1 MKTLLLVASVL
12 ATIGVRSA
20 SAQSRCPTT
29 QVELTANAPLIQSG
43 AVTKLDLSWFGLEG
57 SAAGPSFFTLTLKN
71 PRSDSAQTVRVL
83 VELQARPT
91 DPSIRD
97 LCSSSPCWLQR
108 EMTVPIT
115 IPPLGIVVKSSN
127 DLFSETYESGGIEAS
142 SSPFKSLIGRLGFIP
157 SSYLTLDFSL
167 LCEKTIPLNLKGDPN
182 LGIWTVENSKHS
194 ITTID
199 NLPLGPDGQNTPF
212 YQTVR
217 TPDLLSPGAVPTEG
231 FPAISTTSPTFVF
244 QSELANPIIVYP
256 ASEPKFTL
264 ELWKVGEQ
272 ESPAEAVERRPL
284 ATHSDN
290 VGIIPFPGG
299 WATLEPGGKY
309 VWRVSARLRGPIQEP
324 LHSELHAFAV
334 STRLSSG
341 DAPTGFQRTHE
352 DYRQETLDQID
363 RRIDAIQAM
372 NASGRILSPEERR
385 LFRALFAILG
395 DDSRIAELMSR
406 DVVDLDNLRIDGQ
419 KISLET
425 VEAMA
430 IEVQASRRKLT
441 MVEFP

>member
-1 MKTLLLVASVL
+1 MKTLLLAALLLTGFGASNARAETRCD
-12 ATIGVRSA
+12 ATNV
-20 SAQSRCPTT
+20 T
-29 QVELTANAPLIQSG
+29 LTASAPLIESG

-57 SAAGPSFFTLTLKN
+57 SSAGPSFFTLTLRDGN
-71 PRSDSAQTVRVL
+71 QSPEVEQSVRVL
-83 VELQARPT
+83 VELEATPT

-97 LCSSSPCWLQR
+97 LCPSPCWLQR
-108 EMTVPIT
+108 EMTLPIT
-115 IPPLGIVVKSSN
+115 VPPGGTVVKTSR
-127 DLFSETYESGGIEAS
+127 DLFSEQFESGGVEAA

-157 SSYLTLDFSL
+157 SSYLKLSFRL
-167 LCEKTIPLNLKGDPN
+167 LCADTKLRNLKGDVDFTD
-182 LGIWTVENSKHS
+182 WTIAQDEIKTSA
-194 ITTID
+194 
-199 NLPLGPDGQNTPF
+199 PLGPEGNQLTPF

-395 DDSRIAELMSR
+395 DDPRIAELMSR

>member
-1 MKTLLLVASVL
+1 MKQLLPVALVLSGVL
-12 ATIGVRSA
+12 ATTARAETMCDSTKVTLKA
-20 SAQSRCPTT
+20 S
-29 QVELTANAPLIQSG
+29 APLIESG

-57 SAAGPSFFTLTLKN
+57 SAAGPSFFTLQLTN
-71 PRSDSAQTVRVL
+71 PTQTEQTVRVL

-97 LCSSSPCWLQR
+97 LCPSPCWLQR
-108 EMTVPIT
+108 EMTWPIT
-115 IPPLGIVVKSSN
+115 IAPGGTVVKTSR
-127 DLFSETYESGGIEAS
+127 DLFSEKFETGGIEAS

-157 SSYLTLDFSL
+157 SSYLQLGFRV
-167 LCEKTIPLNLKGDPN
+167 LCGDTKLRNLKGDPDFSV
-182 LGIWTVENSKHS
+182 WTVDQA
-194 ITTID
+194 TIVASE
-199 NLPLGPDGQNTPF
+199 PLGPDGENTPF

-231 FPAISTTSPTFVF
+231 YPAISTTTPTFVF

-256 ASEPKFTL
+256 ADEPKFTL
-264 ELWKVGEQ
+264 DLWKVGEQ

-284 ATHSDN
+284 STHTDN
-290 VGIIPFPGG
+290 VGIIPFPAG
-299 WATLEPGGKY
+299 WATLEPGAKY
-309 VWRVSARLRGPIQEP
+309 VWRVSARLRGPVQEP
-324 LHSELHAFAV
+324 LFSELHTFTV

-341 DAPTGFQRTHE
+341 DAPGGYQRTHE
-352 DYRQETLDQID
+352 DYRLETLDQID

-372 NASGRILSPEERR
+372 NASGRVLSPEERR

-395 DDSRIAELMSR
+395 DDPRIAVLMAR
-406 DVVDLDNLRIDGQ
+406 DIVDLDNLRIDGQ
-419 KISLET
+419 KVSLES

-430 IEVQASRRKLT
+430 TEVQASRRKLT